1 MDDVLREMGQRL
13 TERRKQLRLTQ
24 EDVAERTDL
33 TEQTISTAETGRK
46 ALRPEN
52 IIKICAAL
60 DISPDYLLL
69 GNITNIDISILS
81 EKVSQLTPGQYR
93 HLEEIIDSY
102 IAGIEEARQQM

>member
-1 MDDVLREMGQRL
+1 MDNVLREMGQRL

-24 EDVAERTDL
+24 EEVAERADL

-52 IIKICAAL
+52 IIKVCAAL

-69 GNITNIDISILS
+69 GNITSVDVSILL
-81 EKVSQLTPGQYR
+81 EKVSQLSPGQYR
-93 HLEEIIDSY
+93 HLEEIIDNF
-102 IAGIEEARQQM
+102 IAAVADKSTEA